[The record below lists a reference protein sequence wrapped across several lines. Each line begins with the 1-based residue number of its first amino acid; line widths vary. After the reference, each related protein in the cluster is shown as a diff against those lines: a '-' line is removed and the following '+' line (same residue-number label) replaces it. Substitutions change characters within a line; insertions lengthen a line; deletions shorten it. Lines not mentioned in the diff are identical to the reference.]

1 MRGSTGVTNEPRRE
15 TVGELK
21 SGPQERKPHL
31 FLVQFCISSSR
42 GWCSLASSK
51 QSVGIT
57 KKSRH
62 MATKIELNGIH
73 VTGATMCILV
83 ILIWKI
89 NTNRVSYRVK
99 SMKHQPRFLCN
110 KTYVYNCS
118 V

>member
-31 FLVQFCISSSR
+31 FLVQFCNSSSR

-57 KKSRH
+57 KKKSTH
-62 MATKIELNGIH
+62 GYK
-73 VTGATMCILV
+73 
-83 ILIWKI
+83 
-89 NTNRVSYRVK
+89 NRVKWHSRDRGNDVYI
-99 SMKHQPRFLCN
+99 SDFNMEN
-110 KTYVYNCS
+110 KYKQGVL
-118 V
+118 